1 MVRDLLVVGL
11 VPRPTFTESGLGC
24 AALVSESR
32 HQVAGHS
39 VRGASQPCRLVGS
52 LGRAV
57 PHPPGSRRRAP
68 WSESGVRSGQF
79 GNRCRRRCGGAPGGA
94 EQADAADEGRSE
106 AGGIIVVG
114 HSTSGC
120 HRGRGQG
127 RAPLAADPRCSTP
140 LRGEHE
146 AEAVPGVDTAR
157 RFGIGRTGCA
167 APNVQTAVAGY
178 VGLGVYGSGSAS
190 FRLGP
195 AADLH

>member
-1 MVRDLLVVGL
+1 LSILDARSLSPVFYSSSWGGRSGSRPGRGHGAQVRDRAHRLRRPRCSDGCHRLRRTGVVVRDLLPVGL
-11 VPRPTFTESGLGC
+11 VPRPTFAESGLGC

-32 HQVAGHS
+32 HKVAGHG
-39 VRGASQPCRLVGS
+39 VRGAPQPCRLVGS

-68 WSESGVRSGQF
+68 WSESGVRSGPV

-114 HSTSGC
+114 HSASGC

-127 RAPLAADPRCSTP
+127 RAPLAADPQC
-140 LRGEHE
+140 
-146 AEAVPGVDTAR
+146 
-157 RFGIGRTGCA
+157 
-167 APNVQTAVAGY
+167 
-178 VGLGVYGSGSAS
+178 
-190 FRLGP
+190 
-195 AADLH
+195 